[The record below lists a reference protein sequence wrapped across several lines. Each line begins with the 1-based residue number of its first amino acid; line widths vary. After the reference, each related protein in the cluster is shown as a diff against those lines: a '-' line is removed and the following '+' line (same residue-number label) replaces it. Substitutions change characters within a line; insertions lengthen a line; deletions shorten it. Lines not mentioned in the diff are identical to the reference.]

1 MLSRAVIAS
10 ALLAVVLGGWGDPLR
25 DLGVPN
31 YDCGADLMKPSA
43 KIPTNVNSVRPGD
56 IKVVMALGDSITAAN
71 GAGAEDPLAV
81 VLQYRGLAF
90 MAGGDKSLE
99 QHVTIPNILKKYNPK
114 LYGYSLGIGGQ
125 MVWEVA
131 QFNLAYPG
139 ANAKDLPDQA
149 KDLVARMKAHS
160 DVIDMAND
168 WKLLNIF
175 IGGND
180 ICGLCRHPDYAPSNC
195 VAEIHQAVQYIQD
208 NVPRVIVNLMSM
220 LHLELLRQV
229 DTGNMFCLA
238 LHTDECGCEQNKNF
252 TDAMISAACTEYQ
265 QLETKLQDDGI
276 FEKDDFTYVVQPFA
290 NEIIHPPS
298 YPNGTVDSDFFCPD
312 CFHFS
317 QYGHAVTA
325 TWVWKNM
332 LEPVGKKTTKGD
344 FSGPALPL
352 SCPDPK
358 CPFIR
363 TPKNSADC
371 SKYMTE

>member
-10 ALLAVVLGGWGDPLR
+10 ALLSVVLGGWGDPLR

-43 KIPTNVNSVRPGD
+43 RLVFCLTSQLTRKTYTSAFQIPTNVNSVRPGD

-114 LYGYSLGIGGQ
+114 LYGYSLGIG
-125 MVWEVA
+125 
-131 QFNLAYPG
+131 
-139 ANAKDLPDQA
+139 AKW
-149 KDLVARMKAHS
+149 MKAHS

-252 TDAMISAACTEYQ
+252 TDAMISAALYRN
-265 QLETKLQDDGI
+265 I
-276 FEKDDFTYVVQPFA
+276 
-290 NEIIHPPS
+290 NS
-298 YPNGTVDSDFFCPD
+298 S
-312 CFHFS
+312 
-317 QYGHAVTA
+317 
-325 TWVWKNM
+325 
-332 LEPVGKKTTKGD
+332 
-344 FSGPALPL
+344 
-352 SCPDPK
+352 
-358 CPFIR
+358 IR
-363 TPKNSADC
+363 Q
-371 SKYMTE
+371 